1 MNPQNRNFLKYASQ
15 GVEMIATIT
24 GLTFLGRWADQ
35 KFQNKFPL
43 LTLIGALGGIS
54 LALFRVFKSLNHKK

>member
-1 MNPQNRNFLKYASQ
+1 
-15 GVEMIATIT
+15 MIATIT